1 MSENVYEKNHL
12 IRLYKSTAD
21 VAPLNL
27 DIYVC
32 KRSEQE
38 KKSDYLKLK
47 KKSTTKNNSR
57 C

>member
-1 MSENVYEKNHL
+1 MYMKKTHL

-21 VAPLNL
+21 VAPLKL

>member
-1 MSENVYEKNHL
+1 MYMQKNHL
-12 IRLYKSTAD
+12 IRQYKSTAD

-32 KRSEQE
+32 ERSEQE
-38 KKSDYLKLK
+38 KKLDYLKSK
-47 KKSTTKNNSR
+47 KKRTKKNSSR